1 MVDQLREVP
10 ELGICG
16 KKTPQADYALGDS
29 RYLSIGVWPSSPG
42 WGAGEAARSSL
53 DIFNVVSP
61 QVDGAITYKHLERLT
76 GASAAYIQPAPAP
89 FRRQVGDD
97 TPPTET
103 QYFSTGYL

>member
-1 MVDQLREVP
+1 MRVSAMARLHKRNSIIPVTRRGGWSINFAKVP

-53 DIFNVVSP
+53 D
-61 QVDGAITYKHLERLT
+61 HL
-76 GASAAYIQPAPAP
+76 
-89 FRRQVGDD
+89 
-97 TPPTET
+97 
-103 QYFSTGYL
+103 